1 MLGRK
6 TYYRILMVDPQADA
20 DIIATVHRRLAQRYH
35 PDRDDTPEAQKR
47 MLEINQAYDVLRNAE
62 RRAKYDQELS
72 ARRDRR
78 TGDRY
83 VKRPTDPGPSAT
95 ATTSSSSSSA
105 DKPYGEAGPPPRGPT
120 HGTVLDF
127 GRYRGWTLG
136 QVALYDRDFL
146 LWLERSP
153 AGRQYRLEISQ
164 LLGKDR
170 R

>member
-1 MLGRK
+1 MIGRK
-6 TYYRILMVDPQADA
+6 SYYRVLMVDPQADA

-35 PDRDDTPEAQKR
+35 PDRDDTPEARQR
-47 MLEINQAYDVLRNAE
+47 MLEINAAYDALKSPE
-62 RRAKYDQELS
+62 RRALYDAELA

-83 VKRPTDPGPSAT
+83 VRKPTEFPGTTT
-95 ATTSSSSSSA
+95 ASGETA
-105 DKPYGEAGPPPRGPT
+105 YGEAGPPPRGPSR
-120 HGTVLDF
+120 GTVLDF

-136 QVALYDRDFL
+136 QVALHDPDFL

-153 AGRQYRLEISQ
+153 AGRQYRLEIAQ

>member
-1 MLGRK
+1 MPTSSPRS
-6 TYYRILMVDPQADA
+6 TAA
-20 DIIATVHRRLAQRYH
+20 SHSATTPTATTRPKHELA
-35 PDRDDTPEAQKR
+35 
-47 MLEINQAYDVLRNAE
+47 
-62 RRAKYDQELS
+62 

-83 VKRPTDPGPSAT
+83 VRKPTEFPGTTT
-95 ATTSSSSSSA
+95 ASGETA
-105 DKPYGEAGPPPRGPT
+105 YGEAGPPPRGPSR
-120 HGTVLDF
+120 GTVLDF

-136 QVALYDRDFL
+136 QVALHDPDFL

-153 AGRQYRLEISQ
+153 AGRQYRLEIAQ